1 MIARIYDS
9 RREEVDQKH
18 FTATVSGDALG
29 EVLDWFNETVGGSE
43 FGSAYECIVED
54 DDGSVVADFHS

>member
-1 MIARIYDS
+1 MTARIYDS
-9 RREEVDQKH
+9 RHEVVDQKT
-18 FTATVSGDALG
+18 FKSEVSGDALG

-54 DDGSVVADFHS
+54 DDGSVVADFHA